1 MIFALNA
8 CPLILAIVI
17 YVKWIR
23 PTIRNLPHIKNFYD
37 ETDSIWQHAFLWV
50 RVQWD
55 AIVSCLL
62 IVWPQVPDILQQISG
77 TDMSALIP
85 TTTTKVIN
93 QVIGVTLI
101 AFKALTLA
109 RTKTPS

>member
-1 MIFALNA
+1 
-8 CPLILAIVI
+8 
-17 YVKWIR
+17 
-23 PTIRNLPHIKNFYD
+23 
-37 ETDSIWQHAFLWV
+37 
-50 RVQWD
+50 
-55 AIVSCLL
+55 LL